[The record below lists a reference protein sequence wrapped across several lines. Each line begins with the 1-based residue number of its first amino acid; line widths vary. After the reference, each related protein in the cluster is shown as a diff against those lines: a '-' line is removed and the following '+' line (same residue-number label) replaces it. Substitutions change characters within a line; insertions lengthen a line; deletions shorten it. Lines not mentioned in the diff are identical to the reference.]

1 MECAEV
7 ISGIQI
13 LHVFG
18 QLDDLDWQDSDG
30 RPYNNDFSN
39 IKHLKSA
46 ADGIRTINEQN
57 NDLKNK
63 VGTLLNEAREI
74 YFLGFGYDKN
84 NLNQIN
90 ILEHITETNRFGNP
104 VINKKVVGS
113 AFKLWNS
120 KRTEVNKYIKG
131 IKLGKTDEDCY
142 KFLEFHEF

>member
-57 NDLKNK
+57 NTFLKRIK
-63 VGTLLNEAREI
+63 
-74 YFLGFGYDKN
+74 
-84 NLNQIN
+84 
-90 ILEHITETNRFGNP
+90 LEH
-104 VINKKVVGS
+104 
-113 AFKLWNS
+113 
-120 KRTEVNKYIKG
+120 Y
-131 IKLGKTDEDCY
+131 
-142 KFLEFHEF
+142 